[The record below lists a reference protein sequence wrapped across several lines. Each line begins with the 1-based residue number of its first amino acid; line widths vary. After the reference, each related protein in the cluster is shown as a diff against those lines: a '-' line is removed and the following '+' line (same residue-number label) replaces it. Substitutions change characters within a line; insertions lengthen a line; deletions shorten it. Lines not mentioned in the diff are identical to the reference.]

1 MTNKQVVIYN
11 LIEVD
16 TDLSAHDTQVYVE
29 SYFSRLNA
37 ANQLQAQ
44 YQDVENGLHED
55 KIKIM
60 ESGLDYRGIPC
71 KKVSSRQSKAYTNG
85 ESTRRGSSE
94 LAKKCQ

>member
-37 ANQLQAQ
+37 ANQLLAQ
-44 YQDVENGLHED
+44 YQDAENGLHED

-60 ESGLDYRGIPC
+60 ESGLGYSGNTLQKGIL
-71 KKVSSRQSKAYTNG
+71 KTKQSLYQWRIDKTG
-85 ESTRRGSSE
+85 V
-94 LAKKCQ
+94 K